1 MVHGKFEELA
11 VGGKPA
17 RLYVSGSG
25 GTKPRI
31 AGRTVGFLR
40 EHLEPGR
47 HAERG
52 GIGRVR

>member
-47 HAERG
+47 HAE
-52 GIGRVR
+52 